1 MESNTPQEVGGEGAS
16 RSLEVRL
23 GEEVE
28 RSRRHGLPLALVFL
42 RIEVPGTAGP
52 VPDALTEALALLSRA
67 VVRDSDTVLP
77 LDGGRLALLASA
89 SPEGAAETA
98 RTVARE
104 LEAFQFTCGGREL
117 DLRVRFALASL
128 GDGMGP
134 GELVRAAAEALECG
148 CAERTALGTS

>member
-28 RSRRHGLPLALVFL
+28 RSRRHRLPLALVFL
-42 RIEVPGTAGP
+42 RIEVPGTACP
-52 VPDALTEALALLSRA
+52 VPGALTEALALLSRA

-77 LDGGRLALLASA
+77 LANGRLAVVANA
-89 SPEGAAETA
+89 SPEGAAEMA
-98 RTVARE
+98 RVLASE
-104 LEAFQFTCGGREL
+104 LEAFQFTCGDRRL
-117 DLRVRFALASL
+117 DLRVRFAVASL
-128 GDGMGP
+128 VDGMGP